1 MDMSFDERLTAYRL
15 VMSHAKVMLHRGIIS
30 SCDYDRID
38 DLMAEKYG
46 FSSISIYR

>member
-1 MDMSFDERLTAYRL
+1 MEMSFERLTAYRL
-15 VMSHAKVMLHRGIIS
+15 AMSLAAVMLHRGIIS
-30 SCDYDRID
+30 NCEYKQID